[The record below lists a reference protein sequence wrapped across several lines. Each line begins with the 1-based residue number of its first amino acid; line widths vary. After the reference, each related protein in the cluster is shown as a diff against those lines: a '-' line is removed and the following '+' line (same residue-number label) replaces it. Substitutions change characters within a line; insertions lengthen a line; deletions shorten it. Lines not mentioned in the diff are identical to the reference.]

1 MGAMS
6 TLREEAQNPA
16 TSPER
21 LHELINLP
29 GDRGNGDQ
37 DAGWCREY
45 VAANPSTSPQTLR
58 ELAADQDDTMARF
71 NAARNPGA
79 GTEVLRV
86 LAEDRLDFTS
96 ISSPTPPANAG
107 VAVAAAARDPGPWGS
122 PAGSEHRQDP
132 GRAGPPNKASG
143 GESRRRHCQ
152 RVVVVLILLLI
163 LLLLEVVVVA
173 LSVKD
178 RVFAA
183 AEQISAERRPTVSTV
198 AGSGRCEQRRC
209 HPLPEGMGRGEAG
222 RGRTGRRD
230 AGSGAGTGRAAGRCL
245 LGRSVRRGE

>member
-107 VAVAAAARDPGPWGS
+107 GCRCGRGPGSGS
-122 PAGSEHRQDP
+122 LGFPGWIRAPAGS
-132 GRAGPPNKASG
+132 RAGGAS
-143 GESRRRHCQ
+143 E
-152 RVVVVLILLLI
+152 
-163 LLLLEVVVVA
+163 
-173 LSVKD
+173 
-178 RVFAA
+178 
-183 AEQISAERRPTVSTV
+183 
-198 AGSGRCEQRRC
+198 
-209 HPLPEGMGRGEAG
+209 
-222 RGRTGRRD
+222 
-230 AGSGAGTGRAAGRCL
+230 
-245 LGRSVRRGE
+245 